1 MQKIFYRL
9 NPWWEGDY
17 KPAFKQRKYYIDLL
31 EKNFNYRSIVFIT
44 GLRRIGKTTIIKLFI
59 KHLIENHN
67 IPPEKIFYIT
77 LDYYGLE
84 KYSIMELIEEYRKLH
99 KISYKEKIVVFLDE
113 LGFKKDFNIQL
124 KNLYDNENIKIYTS
138 SSSATILKD
147 KKALLTGREVIIE
160 VMPLTFF
167 EFLEFRNIKITP
179 SDMHLYESY
188 FEDYLKIGGMPE
200 YVLTENIEYIKQL
213 IDDILYKDIIAYRGI
228 RDREAIREF
237 FLLLMERAGKQLSL
251 NKISKILNIGV
262 DTAKRFFTYFQESY
276 LIYAIEKCGKLNERI
291 KSPKKIYAGDIG
303 IKNAVTGF
311 RDKGAIFE
319 NLVYLTIKSRNPCY
333 VYKDKI
339 EIDFLT
345 EDKTLI
351 EVKYNS
357 ELNKNQFK
365 LFEKIEANKKIIV
378 DNFNKYLDLV

>member
-9 NPWWEGDY
+9 NPWWETNY
-17 KPAFKQRKYYIDLL
+17 KPDFKQRKYYIDLL

-99 KISYKEKIVVFLDE
+99 KISYKEKIIVFLDE

-303 IKNAVTGF
+303 IKNAITGF
-311 RDKGAIFE
+311 RDKGAIFG